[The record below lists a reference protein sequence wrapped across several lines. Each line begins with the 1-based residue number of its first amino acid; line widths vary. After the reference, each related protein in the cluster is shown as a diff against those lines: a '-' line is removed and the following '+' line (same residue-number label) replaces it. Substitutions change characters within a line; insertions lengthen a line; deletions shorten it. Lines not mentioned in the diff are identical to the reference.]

1 MTDANATTAQA
12 LLAPADAAQPLP
24 VQPTADA
31 SLAFNDRV
39 AALWSPANAWPGA
52 DLLSTVQGRLQDLLA
67 AGGPVVV
74 VLGLLSVVA
83 LAMVLLKLWQFHRLQ
98 LDRLGPVQTALKYW
112 RAGADRAAAD
122 AVADSGQPVAHLV
135 AIAMSGLQRPGVAPP
150 LLREELSRVA
160 SVQLERLRS
169 HLRALEIIGTLS
181 PLLGLLGTVL
191 GMIDAF
197 QQLQAAGSQVDPAI
211 LSGGIW
217 QALLTTAVGLTVA
230 IPVVLAHAWLER
242 RVERCGHQME
252 DAVTQVFTRGLEAA
266 EIPEPAA
273 HASVAQPVPGLPEA
287 GYAT

>member
-1 MTDANATTAQA
+1 MTDANAATVPA
-12 LLAPADAAQPLP
+12 LTGRADAAQALP
-24 VQPTADA
+24 PQPAADA
-31 SLAFNDRV
+31 GAVADRV
-39 AALWSPANAWPGA
+39 AGLWPATDALPGA
-52 DLLSTVQGRLQDLLA
+52 DLLSNVQGRLNDLLA

-83 LAMVLLKLWQFHRLQ
+83 LAIVLVKLWQFHRLQ
-98 LDRLGPVQTALKYW
+98 LDRLGPVQTALQYW

-135 AIAMSGLQRPGVAPP
+135 AIAMTGLQRPGVDLA
-150 LLREELSRVA
+150 LLREELARVA

-191 GMIDAF
+191 GMIEAF
-197 QQLQAAGSQVDPAI
+197 RQLQAAGSQVDPAI

-252 DAVTQVFTRGLEAA
+252 DAVTQVFTRGLGAA
-266 EIPEPAA
+266 GAHEIRAQEDR
-273 HASVAQPVPGLPEA
+273 AQPVTGAPEV

>member
-1 MTDANATTAQA
+1 MTDANADTVLALAERTEAAQTSPTRPA
-12 LLAPADAAQPLP
+12 ADAG
-24 VQPTADA
+24 TFD
-31 SLAFNDRV
+31 DRIT
-39 AALWSPANAWPGA
+39 ALWSPTDAWPGA
-52 DLLSTVQGRLQDLLA
+52 DLLSAVQSRLQDLLA
-67 AGGPVVV
+67 AGGPVVL

-83 LAMVLLKLWQFHRLQ
+83 LAIVLLKLWQFHRLQ
-98 LDRLGPVQTALKYW
+98 LDRLGPVQTALQH
-112 RAGADRAAAD
+112 RRLGADRAAAD
-122 AVADSGQPVAHLV
+122 AVAGSVQPVAHLV
-135 AIAMSGLQRPGVAPP
+135 AIALSGLQRPGVEPA
-150 LLREELSRVA
+150 LLREELARVA

-217 QALLTTAVGLTVA
+217 QALLTTAVGLSVA

-242 RVERCGHQME
+242 RVERSGHQME
-252 DAVTQVFTRGLEAA
+252 DAVTQVFTRGLAAA
-266 EIPEPAA
+266 ETPEPAA
-273 HASVAQPVPGLPEA
+273 PAGVAQPVPGVPEA